1 MHASLWLAL
10 AAALLLSAAVAF
22 AAYRLRRSPRS
33 PAELPPAGPP
43 VPRAEP
49 APACPEPPDA
59 SAGPEIPPAP
69 PSEPLEPLG
78 TPAPPFRPA
87 PPAAEAEP
95 ATAEPR
101 RADASGSVDAPASGI
116 PAPGAPLVLRRELP
130 LLALPRRLPGPTRYP
145 VVLAHGFGGF
155 DDVAVRGLRIAYFRG
170 VAERLR
176 ASGVDVHVLRVSP
189 LAPIAARARQLAAQI
204 DRLGAERVNIVAH
217 SMGGLDA
224 RYAIARLGMAAR
236 VASLTTIGTPHH
248 GTPLA
253 DLGSSLIAGALGGV
267 PAVLGAIRDLCPRQM
282 ASFNDEIDDDPGV
295 AYGCIITAARRVNA
309 LLLPGYYFL
318 QRRAGDNDGVVPASS
333 QRWGAIWGE
342 LDVDHW
348 GAVGWSSAFDA
359 AAFYERLARDL
370 GQRGF

>member
-1 MHASLWLAL
+1 MHASLSLALVAAFLLGVAVAL
-10 AAALLLSAAVAF
+10 AAHLVRRRA
-22 AAYRLRRSPRS
+22 RL
-33 PAELPPAGPP
+33 PAELPPVERPPGSLSPPAPETAPPGPEPDLPRASVAPEASPPPAPSVEPAPSPPP
-43 VPRAEP
+43 VPPPAEP
-49 APACPEPPDA
+49 GPTVAAPEQPP
-59 SAGPEIPPAP
+59 
-69 PSEPLEPLG
+69 
-78 TPAPPFRPA
+78 
-87 PPAAEAEP
+87 
-95 ATAEPR
+95 
-101 RADASGSVDAPASGI
+101 V
-116 PAPGAPLVLRRELP
+116 APLVLRRAPPVLS
-130 LLALPRRLPGPTRYP
+130 LPRPRRPTRYP

-155 DDVAVRGLRIAYFRG
+155 DGIALRGLRIAYFRG

-189 LAPIAARARQLAAQI
+189 LAPIASRALQLAAQI
-204 DRLGAERVNIVAH
+204 ERLGAERVNIVAH

-267 PAVLGAIRDLCPRQM
+267 PAVIGAIRDLCPRQM
-282 ASFNDEIDDDPGV
+282 ASFNEEIDDDPGV
-295 AYGCIITAARRVNA
+295 AYGCIVTAARRVNA

-333 QRWGAIWGE
+333 QRWGAVWGE

>member
-22 AAYRLRRSPRS
+22 AAYRRRRRARGA
-33 PAELPPAGPP
+33 AELPPAGPT

-49 APACPEPPDA
+49 VPAGSELPDA
-59 SAGPEIPPAP
+59 SAGPDVLPATPAEPPEPIGTPAPSSPPAP
-69 PSEPLEPLG
+69 P
-78 TPAPPFRPA
+78 AV
-87 PPAAEAEP
+87 EAEP
-95 ATAEPR
+95 ATAGPHP
-101 RADASGSVDAPASGI
+101 ADSSGSGDMSASGTPAL
-116 PAPGAPLVLRRELP
+116 GAPLVLRREQP
-130 LLALPRRLPGPTRYP
+130 LLALPRRLPGSTRYP

-155 DDVAVRGLRIAYFRG
+155 DDVALRGVRIAYFRG

-204 DRLGAERVNIVAH
+204 ERLGAERVNIVAH

-253 DLGSSLIAGALGGV
+253 DVGSALLSGALGGV
-267 PAVLGAIRDLCPRQM
+267 PPAVGAIRDLCSRQM
-282 ASFNDEIDDDPGV
+282 ASFNREIDDAP
-295 AYGCIITAARRVNA
+295 
-309 LLLPGYYFL
+309 
-318 QRRAGDNDGVVPASS
+318 
-333 QRWGAIWGE
+333 
-342 LDVDHW
+342 
-348 GAVGWSSAFDA
+348 
-359 AAFYERLARDL
+359 
-370 GQRGF
+370 